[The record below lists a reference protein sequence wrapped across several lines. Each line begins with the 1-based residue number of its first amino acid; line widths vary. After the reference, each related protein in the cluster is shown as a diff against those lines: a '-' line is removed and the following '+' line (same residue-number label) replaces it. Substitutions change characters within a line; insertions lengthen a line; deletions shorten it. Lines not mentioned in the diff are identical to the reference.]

1 MHRFLLTTARL
12 ALAAW
17 VGGAALFVIT
27 GIREVTTDDPHL
39 NQSAVKDALVA
50 VRFPAYYAFGFTLVG
65 VALACVAAL
74 PRNRLLWTPRPR
86 KDATRRTQPGL
97 RRRLLLLLLVAALL
111 LMTAD
116 YVWVYRPLEA
126 MVTPPG
132 QARPARFIEYHR
144 TSKWINA
151 AGLGVSLFTAA
162 LLSWPVR
169 SDGTDEG

>member
-27 GIREVTTDDPHL
+27 GVREVTTSDPHL

-50 VRFPAYYAFGFTLVG
+50 VRFPAYYAFGFTLLA
-65 VALACVAAL
+65 VALACIAAL
-74 PRNRLLWTPRPR
+74 PRMRLLPT
-86 KDATRRTQPGL
+86 L
-97 RRRLLLLLLVAALL
+97 RRWLLLLLPAAALL
-111 LMTAD
+111 LMIAD

-132 QARPARFIEYHR
+132 KARPAEFVEYHAA
-144 TSKWINA
+144 SKWINA
-151 AGLGVSLFTAA
+151 AGLGVSLLAA
-162 LLSWPVR
+162 VLVSWPVR
-169 SDGTDEG
+169 IDEPRVES